1 MLQEFMDNERQKND
15 AAKLCVTY
23 FLGGLQKTDDV
34 KVKKKKLRLYIVI
47 SVFLYPG
54 KTYIKII
61 IVLLAL

>member
-34 KVKKKKLRLYIVI
+34 KVKKNLDYILLYLCFYIQAKPG
-47 SVFLYPG
+47 LY
-54 KTYIKII
+54 
-61 IVLLAL
+61 